1 MTCHEVRFQLPAYV
15 DGELGPAD
23 ALAVGAHVA
32 DCPRCGPVLE
42 RERQFRAVVRRQP
55 RESAPPELRARIL
68 ARCRRDAWGRRLR
81 PWGMGSG
88 VAVAAAALILA
99 LLWPGWR
106 GPEPVVH
113 QLLAA
118 HVAFAQ
124 IERPAEFEATD
135 RETLETWFRQRA
147 GLRVVVPDYTPAGI
161 RLLGGRITEFAERR
175 AAYILYEKGHT
186 LLSVFALPAR
196 GVSVSLPGT
205 QVTYQGHTY
214 VTHERGGNRTVSWAE
229 DEMVFG
235 LVSTLDY
242 SALFECADRLREERT
257 ARRI

>member
-1 MTCHEVRFQLPAYV
+1 MTCHEARFHFAAYA
-15 DGELGPAD
+15 DGELGPAE

-32 DCPRCGPVLE
+32 DCPRCGSTLE
-42 RERQFRAVVRRQP
+42 RERQFRAVLRRQP

-81 PWGMGSG
+81 PWGIGSG
-88 VAVAAAALILA
+88 IAAAAALIVTLVG
-99 LLWPGWR
+99 PGWR
-106 GPEPVVH
+106 GPEPVVN

-124 IERPAEFEATD
+124 IDRPAEFEASD
-135 RETLETWFRQRA
+135 GGALETWFRQRA
-147 GLRVVVPDYTPAGI
+147 DLPVVVPDYTPAGI

-186 LLSVFALPAR
+186 LLSVFALPVR
-196 GVSVSLPGT
+196 GVAVSLPGT
-205 QVTYQGHTY
+205 RVAYRGQTY
-214 VTHERGGNRTVSWAE
+214 VTHAREGHRTVSWTE

-242 SALFECADRLREERT
+242 PALFECADRLREERT
-257 ARRI
+257 ARRV

>member
-1 MTCHEVRFQLPAYV
+1 MTCQEIRFRLAAYA

-32 DCPRCGPVLE
+32 DCARCAPALE
-42 RERQFRAVVRRQP
+42 HERQFRAVLRRQP

-68 ARCRRDAWGRRLR
+68 ARCRRDARGRRLR
-81 PWGMGSG
+81 PWGIGSG
-88 VAVAAAALILA
+88 IAAAAAALILT

-106 GPEPVVH
+106 GPEPVVN

-118 HVAFAQ
+118 HAAFAQ

-147 GLRVVVPDYTPAGI
+147 DLRVVVPDYAPAGI

-196 GVSVSLPGT
+196 GVAVSLPGT
-205 QVTYQGHTY
+205 RVAYRGQTYITY
-214 VTHERGGNRTVSWAE
+214 EREGYRTVSWTE

-242 SALFECADRLREERT
+242 GALFECADRLREERT
-257 ARRI
+257 ARRV